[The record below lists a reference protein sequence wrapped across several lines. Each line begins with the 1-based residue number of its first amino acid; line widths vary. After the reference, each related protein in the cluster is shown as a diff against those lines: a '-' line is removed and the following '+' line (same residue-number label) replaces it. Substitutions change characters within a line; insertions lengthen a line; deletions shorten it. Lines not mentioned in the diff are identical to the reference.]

1 MEIAV
6 KKWGHSLGVRLPKI
20 IAESIGIH
28 DGSLLDINV
37 KDGALEIRKK
47 DKGLSLRE
55 LLSNVNENNL
65 HNEID
70 SGNSVGN
77 EL

>member
-1 MEIAV
+1 MEITV
-6 KKWGHSLGVRLPKI
+6 KRWGNSLGVRLPKI

-28 DGSLLDINV
+28 DGSLLDINI

-47 DKGLSLRE
+47 DKGISLRE
-55 LLSNVNENNL
+55 LLSIVNVNNL